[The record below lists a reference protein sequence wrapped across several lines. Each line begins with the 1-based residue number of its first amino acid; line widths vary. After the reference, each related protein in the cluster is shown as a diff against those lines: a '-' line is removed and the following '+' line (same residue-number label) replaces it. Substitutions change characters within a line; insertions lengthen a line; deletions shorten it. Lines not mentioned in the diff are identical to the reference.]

1 MNAFAGKRAPT
12 GFVVKAP
19 FRHGLTAVVILRALP
34 LLTVQ
39 QKISL
44 FFKNLN

>member
-19 FRHGLTAVVILRALP
+19 FRHGFTAVVILRALP

-39 QKISL
+39 KKISL
-44 FFKNLN
+44 FIKNLN